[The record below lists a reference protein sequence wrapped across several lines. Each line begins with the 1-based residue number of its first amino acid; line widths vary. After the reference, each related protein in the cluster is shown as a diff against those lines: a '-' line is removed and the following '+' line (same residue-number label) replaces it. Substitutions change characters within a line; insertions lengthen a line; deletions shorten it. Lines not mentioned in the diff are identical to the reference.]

1 MYVKLDNENRIIDI
15 LNEDIDDRDDLDDE
29 GKTWLHEEFPVYV
42 KNPDVVMET
51 VHYDGRDFIVENNI
65 ARFDPLPESIAAME
79 ENEFNERI
87 PDTLDELDEAVCAL
101 YEITLYE
108 QSIIDQQDETL
119 CALYEAQLGL

>member
-1 MYVKLDNENRIIDI
+1 MYVSVNLENRIV
-15 LNEDIDDRDDLDDE
+15 DLLDE
-29 GKTWLHEEFPVYV
+29 EIIGVGHDEEGEKALLEMFPIHIE
-42 KNPDVVMET
+42 NPDLVRNT
-51 VHYDGRDFIVENNI
+51 VSFSNLDFIVEDNI
-65 ARFDPLPESIAAME
+65 ARFDPLPESITAME
-79 ENEFNERI
+79 ENEFNDRI